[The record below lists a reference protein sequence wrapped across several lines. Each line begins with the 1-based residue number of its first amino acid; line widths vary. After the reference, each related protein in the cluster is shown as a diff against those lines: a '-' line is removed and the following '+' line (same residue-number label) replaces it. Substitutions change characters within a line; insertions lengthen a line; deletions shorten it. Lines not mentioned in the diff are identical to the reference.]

1 MNVLNQYEENGYII
15 TEFENGTILKNII
28 SDDIIE
34 EPDQVEEEYIS
45 QEEIYQS
52 KVLTDL
58 EYLKCL
64 AEINGGI

>member
-15 TEFENGTILKNII
+15 TEFENGTILKTII
-28 SDDIIE
+28 SDDIVE
-34 EPDQVEEEYIS
+34 EPEQPEEEYIS

>member
-1 MNVLNQYEENGYII
+1 MNIINQYEQDGYTI

-34 EPDQVEEEYIS
+34 EPEQLQEYIS
-45 QEEIYQS
+45 QEEIYQA